1 MADQCGQEVDCE
13 VSIVTAKYDPIDYTD
28 LRKAVLETSNPDK
41 LFSTVQELKQLTA
54 NLPMLMKAS
63 DDPAAG
69 VHQGPAARGPKA
81 VFYDPLSLQYA
92 LGYKDRRFSLTY
104 DTLRRI
110 AHQVSVVAAIINTR
124 IAQIAAFSDPYRQTK
139 SLGFQIK
146 HKSPDHMTTDAE
158 REFIE
163 RLETFVSTCGEPG
176 KINPFTRMKRP
187 KFESFIKMIV
197 RDTLVYDQ
205 LGFEVVPRRNGIPF
219 EFWPLDAATIR
230 LASPDRDV
238 GIQFSYHHRNPIAAT
253 FQPHRFANLYE
264 GQYYGD
270 WTARGKPVRYVQVVN
285 GQIENVFTDDEL
297 AFGIRNPRT
306 DIYIQGYGYGELEQ
320 LITIITSILY
330 AEEYNRRFFS
340 QGAHPKGILNFKGDN
355 WTPDQL
361 EAFKRQ
367 WVAQV
372 AGTENAWKTPITQS
386 EGVEWIDLQRSNQEM
401 GFQSW
406 LEYLLKI
413 ACGVFLIDPAEINF
427 DLHGG
432 VQQTP
437 LFESS
442 QEWKLKASR
451 DRGLKPLLKFIAGV
465 INDNV
470 IDKIDDHFAFEFAGL
485 DELTEQEKHELLKD
499 QLGSYCTLNEVRRQ
513 LDMPEVPGG
522 IGEIPL
528 NPTLVQLLQIQ
539 QQREDMKQQQ
549 EQQAQQQAQQDQQ
562 AQTQDQQAQIQDP
575 EKEQKVR
582 HAEDKHPLE
591 MQLLQQKI
599 QQGSAQMPGIG
610 LAPPDE
616 GAATPEPGVEAAGGA
631 EGSPEMVG
639 GEQGAGE
646 PAPEEVAPP
655 QPVER
660 PQGDAR
666 KQYASLFG
674 KSITFDDFVDFM
686 RSR

>member
-1 MADQCGQEVDCE
+1 
-13 VSIVTAKYDPIDYTD
+13 VTAKYDPIDYTD

-54 NLPMLMKAS
+54 NLPMMMKS
-63 DDPAAG
+63 DDPSGG
-69 VHQGPAARGPKA
+69 VNRGPAARGPKA

-110 AHQVSVVAAIINTR
+110 AHQVSVVASIINTR

-146 HKSPDHMTTDAE
+146 HKSPDHMTTDSE

-176 KINPFTRMKRP
+176 KVNPFTRMKRP

-230 LASPDRDV
+230 IASPDRDV
-238 GIQFSYHHRNPIAAT
+238 GMQFSYHHRNPISST
-253 FQPHRFANLYE
+253 FQPNRFANLYE
-264 GQYYGD
+264 GQHYGD
-270 WTARGKPVRYVQVVN
+270 WTAHGRPVRYVQVVN

-330 AEEYNRRFFS
+330 AEEYNRRFFT

-367 WVAQV
+367 WVSQV
-372 AGTENAWKTPITQS
+372 AGTENSWKTPITQS

-401 GFQSW
+401 GFQGW

-470 IDKIDDHFAFEFAGL
+470 INKIDDHFAFEFAGL

-499 QLGSYCTLNEVRRQ
+499 QLGSYLTLNEVRRQ

-528 NPTLVQLLQIQ
+528 NPTLVQLLQLQ

-549 EQQAQQQAQQDQQ
+549 EQQAQQQEQDQQAQSQQDQQ
-562 AQTQDQQAQIQDP
+562 AALAQDP

-591 MQLLQQKI
+591 MQLLQQKL
-599 QQGSAQMPGIG
+599 QQGSAQMAGGMMPPEAGG
-610 LAPPDE
+610 APS
-616 GAATPEPGVEAAGGA
+616 EPGMEAVGGAPSEPGMEAAGGA
-631 EGSPEMVG
+631 EGSPEMA
-639 GEQGAGE
+639 AGE
-646 PAPEEVAPP
+646 PEAGGSAPEEVAPP
-655 QPVER
+655 KPVER
-660 PQGDAR
+660 SQGDAR